1 LTATPGARRDPEE
14 RHGSAGA
21 LPSAGGLGGPVE
33 APHLITDAQIHLWA
47 ADTPARPWPPAGAQ
61 RAHQPHPVGKDQALA
76 AMKDAGVDRAVIVP
90 PSWEGERNDL
100 ALEAARLHPDRFA
113 VMGRFPLEKPESR
126 ALVDT
131 WTRQPGMLGM
141 RFTFNTAEQRPWL
154 TDGTADWLWPAVERA
169 GIPLMMSVS
178 GQLPA
183 VDRIAERHPGLKLVI
198 DHLGIRSGAKGEEA
212 FASLPQLCTLARRP
226 NVAVKASAL
235 PCYSIEPY
243 PFRDVHAHIRR
254 VYDAFGPRRTFWGT
268 DWTRLPC
275 PWRQAVTL
283 FTEELPWLST
293 PDNEWIMGRA
303 LCEWLGWALPRG
315 A

>member
-1 LTATPGARRDPEE
+1 MLVA
-14 RHGSAGA
+14 
-21 LPSAGGLGGPVE
+21 
-33 APHLITDAQIHLWA
+33 DAQIHLWG
-47 ADTPARPWPPAGAQ
+47 ADTPARPWPPGGEQ
-61 RAHQPHPVGKDQALA
+61 RAHQPHAVGKDQALA

-100 ALEAARLHPDRFA
+100 ALEAARLHLDRFA
-113 VMGRFPLEKPESR
+113 VMGRLALEKSESR
-126 ALVDT
+126 ALVDS
-131 WTRQPGMLGM
+131 WKRQPGMLGM
-141 RFTFNTAEQRPWL
+141 RFTFTTAEQWPWL

-178 GQLPA
+178 GRLPA
-183 VDRIAERHPGLKLVI
+183 VDSIAERHPGLKLVI

-212 FASLPQLCTLARRP
+212 FAGLPQLCTLARRP

-293 PDNEWIMGRA
+293 SDKEWIMGRA
-303 LCEWLGWALPRG
+303 LCEWLGWALPRPV
-315 A
+315 